1 MTGVGPAEVGATE
14 GDGAPVRATGIG
26 SWPGRSS
33 REAVR
38 TVRDLL
44 VDGEGVGLPHCPETP
59 ARGPG
64 AEIIGRAAGLLVD
77 LHVDLQPSGWR
88 FVDRPGLDSSRTAA
102 LHREDL
108 DELAEA
114 YEGYVGPLKVQVAG
128 PWTLAASLRLN
139 RGERVVADPG
149 AVADLVASLADGV
162 QGYVADVRRLV
173 PGAEVVLQL
182 DEPSLPAVLEGS
194 LPTSS
199 GFGRVRAVEPHLV
212 MRGVETVLAAHGGPT
227 VVHCCSSSAPLPL
240 LRATGAGA
248 LAIDLTAAT
257 PARWESVAAT
267 LDAGTGIWAG
277 CLPTDGSGTDA
288 GARALVLEGFER
300 SGLGS
305 EALRGLV
312 VSPTCGLAGLT
323 PEGARN
329 VLRTALDTARR
340 LGEDMTS

>member
-1 MTGVGPAEVGATE
+1 M
-14 GDGAPVRATGIG
+14 RATGIG
-26 SWPGRSS
+26 SWPGTSV

-44 VDGEGVGLPHCPETP
+44 VDGEGGGLPHLPETP

-64 AEIIGRAAGLLVD
+64 ADIIGRAAGLLVE
-77 LHVDLQPSGWR
+77 LPVDLQPSGWR
-88 FVDRPGLDSSRTAA
+88 FVDRPGLDASRTASM
-102 LHREDL
+102 HREDL

-114 YEGYVGPLKVQVAG
+114 YDGYEGALKVQVAG

-149 AVADLVASLADGV
+149 AVADLVASLTDGIRA
-162 QGYVADVRRLV
+162 YVADVRRLV
-173 PGAEVVLQL
+173 PGAQVVLQL

-199 GFGRVRAVEPHLV
+199 GFGRVRAVDPTDV
-212 MRGVETVLAAHGGPT
+212 MRGVEAVLAGHDGDT
-227 VVHCCSSSAPLPL
+227 VVHCCHPSAPLPL

-248 LAIDLTAAT
+248 LAVDLTAAT

-267 LDAGTGIWAG
+267 LDAGTSVWAG

-300 SGLGS
+300 AGLGAD
-305 EALRGLV
+305 ALRGLV
-312 VSPTCGLAGLT
+312 VSPACGLAALT
-323 PEGARN
+323 PEGARH
-329 VLRTALDTARR
+329 VLRAALDTARR
-340 LGEDMTS
+340 LGEDVTT